1 MVTPLDR
8 PLTRGSAFG
17 GCCGGDRDNQGDD
30 AEISLAKTY
39 NISHGGGWGSSED
52 KKTKKQRSVADLLEA
67 VTVKYKTIQD
77 APILPPQKSDENKPT
92 LVLDMD
98 ETLIAVKFDLYL
110 PGSDYIVPIKLCHL
124 TETGTGISE
133 LYTIAWVRKR
143 PYLEDFLAS
152 VAKDWEVIIMTAGIE
167 DYAKPIIAEFDRN
180 KVVSY
185 SLYRDSCSCD
195 KSDGTIYKDL
205 SILGRDINRTVI
217 VDNTPACYKKHPEN
231 AIPISTWESSSKD
244 RALRSLIP
252 ILQELSRAPN
262 MIKALKRMRLNEL

>member
-1 MVTPLDR
+1 MATPLDR
-8 PLTRGSAFG
+8 PLTRGSLFG
-17 GCCGGDRDNQGDD
+17 SCCGGDKDDRGDD
-30 AEISLAKTY
+30 AEISLSRTY
-39 NISHGGGWGSSED
+39 NTSHGRGPKSTED
-52 KKTKKQRSVADLLEA
+52 RRSKRQRSVVDLLEA
-67 VTVKYKTIQD
+67 VTVKYKTAQD
-77 APILPPQKSDENKPT
+77 APILPPQKSGNSKPT

-110 PGSDYIVPIKLCHL
+110 PGSDYIVPLKLCHL
-124 TETGTGISE
+124 TETGIGMSE

-195 KSDGTIYKDL
+195 KSDGIIYKDL

-217 VDNTPACYKKHPEN
+217 VDNTPTCYKKHPEN
-231 AIPISTWESSSKD
+231 AIPISTWESSGKD
-244 RALRSLIP
+244 RALRTLIP

-262 MIKALKRMRLNEL
+262 IVKALKRMRLDGL

>member
-1 MVTPLDR
+1 MATPLDR

-17 GCCGGDRDNQGDD
+17 SCCGSSGDTQGDD
-30 AEISLAKTY
+30 AEISLAKTC
-39 NISHGGGWGSSED
+39 NISQGGSWRFPED
-52 KKTKKQRSVADLLEA
+52 KKSKKQKSVVDLLEA
-67 VTVKYKTIQD
+67 VTVKYKTAQD
-77 APILPPQKSDENKPT
+77 APILPPRTNNDNKPT

-110 PGSDYIVPIKLCHL
+110 PGSDYIVPLRLCHL
-124 TETGTGISE
+124 TETGTGMTE

-180 KVVSY
+180 KIVSY

-195 KSDGTIYKDL
+195 KSDGIIYKDL
-205 SILGRDINRTVI
+205 SILGRDVNRTVI
-217 VDNTPACYKKHPEN
+217 VDNTPTCYKKHPEN

-262 MIKALKRMRLNEL
+262 IVKALKRMRLSEL

>member
-1 MVTPLDR
+1 MATPLDR
-8 PLTRGSAFG
+8 PLTRGGAFG
-17 GCCGGDRDNQGDD
+17 GCCGSSGDAQGDD

-39 NISHGGGWGSSED
+39 NTSQGGGWRPPED
-52 KKTKKQRSVADLLEA
+52 KKPRKQKSVVDLLEA
-67 VTVKYKTIQD
+67 VTVKYKTAQD
-77 APILPPQKSDENKPT
+77 APILPPRASDDNKPT

-110 PGSDYIVPIKLCHL
+110 PGSDYIVPLRLCHL
-124 TETGTGISE
+124 TETGTGMTE

-180 KVVSY
+180 KIVSY

-195 KSDGTIYKDL
+195 KSDGIIYKDL
-205 SILGRDINRTVI
+205 SILGRDVNRTVI
-217 VDNTPACYKKHPEN
+217 VDNTPTCYKKHPEN

-262 MIKALKRMRLNEL
+262 IVKALKRMRLNEF